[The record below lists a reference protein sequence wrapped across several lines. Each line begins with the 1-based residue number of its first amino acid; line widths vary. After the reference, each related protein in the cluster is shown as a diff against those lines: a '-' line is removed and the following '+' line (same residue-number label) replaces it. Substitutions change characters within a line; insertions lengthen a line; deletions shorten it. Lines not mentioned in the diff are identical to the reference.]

1 MDIRT
6 LGTKHLAEEALLC
19 HVERRE
25 FEEVIHT
32 VLEHHAVTLGAL
44 GGVDDIPC
52 FLEAGHSGDF
62 TSYMLALLHSVDHHR
77 SMAYPVRDDVDQVDI
92 RAVTELLPCFLA
104 TAVFCSLGQAS
115 TGEDLLGLLYPLGV
129 EVTEGLDLYPL

>member
-44 GGVDDIPC
+44 GGIDDIPC
-52 FLEAGHSGDF
+52 FLEGSHSGDF
-62 TSYMLALLHSVDHHR
+62 TSHVLALLHRVDHHR
-77 SMAYPVRDDVDQVDI
+77 SMACPVGDDIDEVDI

-104 TAVFCSLGQAS
+104 TAISSSLGEAP
-115 TGEDLLGLLYPLGV
+115 TGEDLLGLLYTLRV
-129 EVTEGLDLYPL
+129 EVTEGFDLYPL

>member
-19 HVERRE
+19 HVERSE

-32 VLEHHAVTLGAL
+32 VLQHHAVTLGAL
-44 GGVDDIPC
+44 GGVDDIPR
-52 FLEAGHSGDF
+52 FLEAAHSGDF
-62 TSYMLALLHSVDHHR
+62 TSYVLALLHSVDHHR
-77 SMAYPVRDDVDQVDI
+77 SMAYPVGDDVDEVDI

-104 TAVFCSLGQAS
+104 TTIFSSLGQAP

-129 EVTEGLDLYPL
+129 EVTDGLDLYPL